1 MLAFFITLSVP
12 VIPFLVRRSYKNEKL
27 SGGEAAIRY
36 LLYLL
41 LSGALTVVFMVGL
54 CDAGTSFLKK
64 VDEIPVFALKYL
76 IVQVFSALIVSGGE
90 WWYETRRLE
99 ISVDISG
106 FQKYPPVRFIRR
118 AAPLGI
124 YLLAAAAVLL
134 NVSLIFDNVLWGD
147 EAYSANLIRHTVPE
161 IVQIDALEE
170 PHPPLYYL
178 WLKMWACLLGYSGPV
193 FHLASVL
200 IFVLGV
206 IAALTVFRKR
216 CGKLPAAL
224 FVVFTGMSQM
234 CLTYNVEIRMYALAF
249 LGVAFC
255 YYEAGRLLE
264 RNKPIHWVCMVFW
277 GLIAAYSH
285 YFALMAAV
293 FTMVLTCLLSI
304 WRFGRKNWVRSVVA
318 GVLFIAGYVPWL
330 QCPFRAMNRIKGE
343 WWLTA
348 SAPLHR
354 VAAMMFGGDRFEKI
368 VLPLIALFLFVIFL
382 AESEVFAKE
391 RTEDKTVLYVR
402 PPKMDKCSP
411 ECLALLAGAGA
422 IVLTV
427 GTAYLMDIVY
437 RPILTDRY
445 VYPLG
450 GIAAIMLVTGSS
462 RLLKLLKER
471 GTAWKRAWLEKAG
484 KVVLLLAL
492 ALMVFAGIKDYRML
506 SAQMKSESEKTER
519 ALAIIGPPVENMV
532 LVNNGVRHIG
542 WTVLAYYY
550 PEAHVR
556 NNTYD
561 NVDADDFWYFTG
573 GFLTEEDLDVLRE
586 RGYELGGYGEQQI
599 SQYPFVLY
607 HFFREQ
613 K

>member
-255 YYEAGRLLE
+255 YYEADSLGVHGVLGADRGIFPLL
-264 RNKPIHWVCMVFW
+264 CTD
-277 GLIAAYSH
+277 G
-285 YFALMAAV
+285 
-293 FTMVLTCLLSI
+293 
-304 WRFGRKNWVRSVVA
+304 RSVHDGAHLSAVHMA
-318 GVLFIAGYVPWL
+318 LRTKELGAFCCGGSAFHCRV
-330 QCPFRAMNRIKGE
+330 RA
-343 WWLTA
+343 
-348 SAPLHR
+348 
-354 VAAMMFGGDRFEKI
+354 VAAMSVQGHEQDQGRMVADG
-368 VLPLIALFLFVIFL
+368 L
-382 AESEVFAKE
+382 
-391 RTEDKTVLYVR
+391 
-402 PPKMDKCSP
+402 CSP
-411 ECLALLAGAGA
+411 AP
-422 IVLTV
+422 
-427 GTAYLMDIVY
+427 
-437 RPILTDRY
+437 R
-445 VYPLG
+445 
-450 GIAAIMLVTGSS
+450 
-462 RLLKLLKER
+462 R
-471 GTAWKRAWLEKAG
+471 G
-484 KVVLLLAL
+484 
-492 ALMVFAGIKDYRML
+492 DD
-506 SAQMKSESEKTER
+506 
-519 ALAIIGPPVENMV
+519 
-532 LVNNGVRHIG
+532 VR
-542 WTVLAYYY
+542 
-550 PEAHVR
+550 R
-556 NNTYD
+556 
-561 NVDADDFWYFTG
+561 
-573 GFLTEEDLDVLRE
+573 R
-586 RGYELGGYGEQQI
+586 QI
-599 SQYPFVLY
+599 
-607 HFFREQ
+607 
-613 K
+613 